1 MIGELLSA
9 PAALGAFGL
18 ALLIFGLL
26 PGLVLSLIVRMIP
39 DIDRRR
45 ELQAELYEV
54 PRWERPFWVLQQ
66 FEVAIRIGLFPEIA
80 WWFEF
85 WGGRLIWRRAVLES
99 GLERHLAHPDTFD
112 VPEAELKAE
121 LRPGDQVKLMWGVKR
136 GPAAGER
143 MWVTITARHG
153 DQLTGTLDNWAVIVY
168 LRPGE
173 TIKFHIDDIIDCV
186 LEDEEQEDDDVE
198 QVA

>member
-1 MIGELLSA
+1 MIGDFLNVPDA
-9 PAALGAFGL
+9 MGGFGL
-18 ALLIFGLL
+18 ALAIFGFL
-26 PGLVLSLIVRMIP
+26 PGMVLSLIVRMIP
-39 DIDRRR
+39 DLDRRR

-66 FEVAIRIGLFPEIA
+66 FEVALRQGLLPEVA

-85 WGGRLIWRRAVLES
+85 WSGRLIWRRATLES

-112 VPEAELKAE
+112 VPKAQLKAE

-136 GPAAGER
+136 GSAAGER
-143 MWVTITARHG
+143 MWVTITDRDG
-153 DQLTGTLDNWAVIVY
+153 DWLVGTLDSWAMIVY

-173 TIKFHIDDIIDCV
+173 VIKFHIDDIIDCV
-186 LEDEEQEDDDVE
+186 LSDVE
-198 QVA
+198 QEEDGSADAA